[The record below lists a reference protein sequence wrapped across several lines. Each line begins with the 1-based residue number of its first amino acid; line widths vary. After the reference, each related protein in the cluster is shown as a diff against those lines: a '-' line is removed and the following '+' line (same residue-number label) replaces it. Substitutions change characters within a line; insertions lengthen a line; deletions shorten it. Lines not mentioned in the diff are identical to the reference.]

1 MYKQKFSIVVASIVF
16 CIAGLS
22 IYLTSCSDNQP
33 VQVIAVPEEQK
44 NDLKTTFAQDISTS
58 LDKLNENNTVLAYI
72 NPDNDK
78 KTIELVDNAQAQSR
92 LNIILFA
99 IGLKGKGNS
108 TLSADQLVLCTSS
121 GMHAAKVANELL
133 DKGHCVKVCK
143 NSKGEYC
150 VYTVG

>member
-22 IYLTSCSDNQP
+22 IYLTSCSENQP
-33 VQVIAVPEEQK
+33 IQARAVPEEQK
-44 NDLKTTFAQDISTS
+44 DDVKTTLLRDIGVS
-58 LDKLNENNTVLAYI
+58 LSKLNDNNTVLAYT

-92 LNIILFA
+92 LNVILFA

-108 TLSADQLVLCTSS
+108 ALSADKLVLCTSD
-121 GMHAAKVANELL
+121 GIHAVRVCNELL
-133 DKGHCVKVCK
+133 NKGHCVKVCK